1 MKECLS
7 GELRDTSHPALRQH
21 LVRHRR
27 VCDVGHTL
35 TEARCQILFRPDLV
49 DLLGDIVRQNGAQV
63 AGMVPVTA
71 AFQDITHILVHV
83 IDSSYDRDD
92 KPAARHNDVHILKR
106 NAFGG
111 HKILDGLM
119 THIRLIHYGRVFGD
133 ILGGVLKLGVK
144 DPDTI

>member
-1 MKECLS
+1 MEQCLA
-7 GELRDTSHPALRQH
+7 GELRDSTHPALRQH

-27 VCDVGHTL
+27 VGDVGHAFPETRSQLLVL
-35 TEARCQILFRPDLV
+35 TDPV
-49 DLLGDIVRQNGAQV
+49 DLLGDIIGQNRAQI
-63 AGMVPVTA
+63 AGVVPVTA
-71 AFQDITHILVHV
+71 AFQDITHVLVDAVDTCDDRHDQTAAGHHDVHV
-83 IDSSYDRDD
+83 
-92 KPAARHNDVHILKR
+92 LKR

-111 HKILDGLM
+111 HEILDGLM